1 MEQQENQTM
10 KQNATFILILTSV
23 LLAGCDPSGKQQ
35 AAAPAA
41 QPGTALAPAST
52 NNDFPTLTRVEYV
65 LSCMQEKGGKNYDNL
80 YHCVCAVDKI
90 AAQMPH
96 EEFMQAQTF
105 ETNKNLAG
113 ERGGVF
119 RDPPQSKILRDK
131 LKAVND
137 AAVESCFPNGGKVSA
152 PKTK

>member
-1 MEQQENQTM
+1 M
-10 KQNATFILILTSV
+10 KLNPIALLILASS
-23 LLAGCDPSGKQQ
+23 LLAACAPSPKQQ
-35 AAAPAA
+35 AIAPAAPVSATPAAPA
-41 QPGTALAPAST
+41 
-52 NNDFPTLTRVEYV
+52 NDFPTLTRVEYV

-90 AAQMPH
+90 AAKMSH

-119 RDPPQSKILRDK
+119 RDPPQSKVLRDK
-131 LKAVND
+131 LKAVNEEAV
-137 AAVESCFPNGGKVSA
+137 AACFPNGGKVST

>member
-1 MEQQENQTM
+1 M
-10 KQNATFILILTSV
+10 KLNPIILLLVPTLLSGCAGTTAKPPVAAQAT
-23 LLAGCDPSGKQQ
+23 AP
-35 AAAPAA
+35 APAAPA
-41 QPGTALAPAST
+41 
-52 NNDFPTLTRVEYV
+52 NDFPTLTRVEYV
-65 LSCMQEKGGKNYDNL
+65 LNCMQEKGGKNYDNL
-80 YHCVCAVDKI
+80 YHCVCAVDHI

-131 LKAVND
+131 LKAVSD
-137 AAVESCFPNGGKVSA
+137 EAIAACFPNGGKVSA